1 MGAISDDHVEW
12 AIVNRLKAMLDAPKN
27 TKFNVTQSFAL
38 FSAIL
43 LWSKQRAWVPER
55 QLRNDE
61 DRAANALRQRLRNE
75 LILDAPWSLTRAE
88 PLFQNASGE
97 NARPVPINGD
107 FAGVTAEN
115 FFKWCRD
122 AIAHGDGRTIRPLHK
137 PSRQEPG
144 KSLLAGFQIVSPRAR
159 EAPELWTLNLYHT
172 DMVRIGGKLADGFCR
187 QMSRDAAYFQQDVAT
202 FVADEEAA

>member
-43 LWSKQRAWVPER
+43 LWSKQRVWVNEN
-55 QLRNDE
+55 QLRD
-61 DRAANALRQRLRNE
+61 DADLAANAVRRRLRE
-75 LILDAPWSLTRAE
+75 DLILDPPWSLLQAE
-88 PLFQNASGE
+88 PLFQNA
-97 NARPVPINGD
+97 NRKHVRPRPINGD
-107 FAGVTAEN
+107 FAGVTAED

-122 AIAHGDGRTIRPLHK
+122 AIAHGDGRTIRPIHK

-144 KSLLAGFQIVSPRAR
+144 KALLAGFQIVFRRTRQDPDY
-159 EAPELWTLNLYHT
+159 WTLHLYQP
-172 DMVRIGGKLADGFCR
+172 DMVRIGGQLADAFCR
-187 QMSRDAAYFQQDVAT
+187 QMSRDHEYFQQDMAT
-202 FVADEEAA
+202 YVADEEAA